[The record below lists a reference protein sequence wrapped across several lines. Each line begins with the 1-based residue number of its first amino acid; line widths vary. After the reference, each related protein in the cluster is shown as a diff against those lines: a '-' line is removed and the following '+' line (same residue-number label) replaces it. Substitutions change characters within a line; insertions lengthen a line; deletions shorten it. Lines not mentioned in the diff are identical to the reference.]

1 MADRRML
8 SKSIMD
14 TDNFI
19 EMPSTA
25 RLLYVDLVLRA
36 DDDGFISPRKVMKV
50 TGASEDDLRILIAKK
65 YLIPFNTGIVA
76 ITHWRFHNYIRS
88 DNYHPT
94 IYQRE
99 KACLKIPTTRSADR
113 SYKLINC
120 KQTTELI
127 ATDI

>member
-1 MADRRML
+1 MEKLEMADRRML

-50 TGASEDDLRILIAKK
+50 IKSR
-65 YLIPFNTGIVA
+65 
-76 ITHWRFHNYIRS
+76 
-88 DNYHPT
+88 
-94 IYQRE
+94 
-99 KACLKIPTTRSADR
+99 
-113 SYKLINC
+113 
-120 KQTTELI
+120 
-127 ATDI
+127 

>member
-65 YLIPFNTGIVA
+65 YLIPFNTGSC
-76 ITHWRFHNYIRS
+76 NYPLEIS
-88 DNYHPT
+88 
-94 IYQRE
+94 
-99 KACLKIPTTRSADR
+99 
-113 SYKLINC
+113 
-120 KQTTELI
+120 
-127 ATDI
+127 